1 MPVANGTLLHKK
13 KGAAINLLFLHDYS
27 PYSMKKRN
35 SPAEDY
41 NVDKIPLEKARRL
54 ASKEFP
60 QPSPPRRAYPT
71 AIGAWRRLPCE
82 AITKG
87 GFFLILAQS
96 SGHLR

>member
-13 KGAAINLLFLHDYS
+13 NGAAIILPGRGGRF
-27 PYSMKKRN
+27 
-35 SPAEDY
+35 Y

-60 QPSPPRRAYPT
+60 QPYPPMRAYPT